1 MKDTGS
7 GETQS
12 PRRMRPETDRSAGP
26 LISGGRRGRRLRWLF
41 RRPAVSAEAGGRMVS
56 LSAEEVGDRIEIQ
69 DLLVRYTE
77 AIDTKDWNLLDQCF
91 LPDADLDYTTS
102 GGIAGAYPEVRAW
115 LAKALAMFPK
125 TIHAISNST
134 IKLSG
139 DRATGRTLVN
149 NPMVLP
155 KGEGGAFVFT
165 VFAYYIDDFVR
176 TAEGWRIAKR
186 FEQQVL
192 VTGDVPEGLDSG
204 I

>member
-1 MKDTGS
+1 M
-7 GETQS
+7 
-12 PRRMRPETDRSAGP
+12 
-26 LISGGRRGRRLRWLF
+26 
-41 RRPAVSAEAGGRMVS
+41 S
-56 LSAEEVGDRIEIQ
+56 LSLEEVGDRIEIQ

-77 AIDTKDWNLLDQCF
+77 AIDTKDWDLLDQCF

-192 VTGDVPEGLDSG
+192 VTGDVPEGLDAG